1 MSGLPNGVPRVP
13 QPDDYSGPTHEELAI
28 SGNTTAEPGGM
39 AKDSNEPSSSPT
51 VMVVKQQIKLLVA
64 PAGLVTLAMEL
75 AVVLA
80 VGLVASLFAYFSLKT
95 YIAETTLATSVDA
108 FSLIPVA
115 VGALLGSGLTMSV
128 SVFGVDVMT
137 SIFAISGTV
146 VVLEVVLLRV
156 LIKHRTPHDGSDA
169 LGIAAVFRSSIEG
182 FFVACVILLLTSFA
196 SIGGNESIIYANTLS
211 AFLVVLLVV
220 GLSTYSVRCPATAF
234 PKRLMHGTLIRE
246 LRGFTRIVLPL
257 VCLMAVLVGLPFL
270 FSHGMGPSI
279 PFIFLY
285 LPNIAFYF
293 FGIAF
298 GGAVSVGGAMSYA
311 GFSGEYY
318 SNIAMWTMGMTG
330 LLIALL
336 AIVTILAS
344 SISVGV
350 QRQRKSA
357 PAWGRV
363 WQLPVTVTTATLL
376 GIMIFNVRVSISGV
390 SGSAGLTYWTVVTVA
405 IVAVIISALA
415 EFTPQLLAERAP
427 RLLLLCGGRSALT
440 WQNASTA
447 RETAQASENDP
458 DRAVMTDVQLAPV
471 TDESVAPM
479 DVATRKRVRT
489 AVITLGSV
497 ALLAVVACVGVAI
510 INGQNSP
517 EAKVREYLQF
527 LADGNADAA
536 SAMVDPGIPNGQR
549 AFLSN
554 SVLQSAS
561 SRIEIVDLADSS
573 SLLQEKDERRIT
585 ATLSLD
591 GQQFTRDF
599 VLKQGKKTYGI
610 FDNWQL
616 KGALTT
622 RVNVDAY
629 GVHAVKIGDT
639 VQPIDR
645 ETRTITVYPGIYTV
659 SAADTGEYISVQPV
673 VLNTASSSLNVIRLE
688 AKYTESLK
696 TAALKAAI
704 AKVESCGSRDH
715 SLNMADDCPNS
726 VRSDSLSVLNVKKI
740 PDQIAENTLAG
751 GYTVKYAVFEVQR
764 GGSGI
769 FADTQ
774 PREIRYNINV
784 RVVTDSVTG
793 EIKTDS
799 QGNPVFEFTWSFA
812 F

>member
-1 MSGLPNGVPRVP
+1 MSSSPSGVPRIP
-13 QPDDYSGPTHEELAI
+13 QPDDYDRSTPEKSPI
-28 SGNTTAEPGGM
+28 SGGIAAES
-39 AKDSNEPSSSPT
+39 ADTVKDLNEAPRSPIA
-51 VMVVKQQIKLLVA
+51 MEVKQQIKLLVA

-80 VGLVASLFAYFSLKT
+80 VGLVSSFFAYFSLKT
-95 YIAETTLATSVDA
+95 YIAETTLATSLDL
-108 FSLIPVA
+108 FSLIPVEI
-115 VGALLGSGLTMSV
+115 GALLGSGLTMSV
-128 SVFGVDVMT
+128 SVFEVDVMT

-146 VVLEVVLLRV
+146 VVLEVVLLRL
-156 LIKHRTPHDGSDA
+156 LIKHRTRHDGSGSS
-169 LGIAAVFRSSIEG
+169 GIAAVFRSSIEG
-182 FFVACVILLLTSFA
+182 LLVACAITLFTSFF
-196 SIGGNESIIYANTLS
+196 SIGGNESTIYANTLS
-211 AFLVVLLVV
+211 TFLVVLVVV
-220 GLSTYSVRCPATAF
+220 GLSAYSVRCPAIAF
-234 PKRLMHGTLIRE
+234 PERMMHCTLIQE
-246 LRGFTRIVLPL
+246 LRGFIRIVLPL
-257 VCLMAVLVGLPFL
+257 VCLMVVLVGLPFL
-270 FSHGMGPSI
+270 VSHGMGPSI
-279 PFIFLY
+279 PLIILY
-285 LPNIAFYF
+285 LPNIVFYF

-318 SNIAMWTMGMTG
+318 SNIAMWTMGITG

-336 AIVTILAS
+336 AIVTILVS

-357 PAWGRV
+357 PSWGRV
-363 WQLPVTVTTATLL
+363 WQLPVTVTTATLF

-390 SGSAGLTYWTVVTVA
+390 SGTAGLTYWTVTTVA
-405 IVAVIISALA
+405 ITAVIISALA
-415 EFTPQLLAERAP
+415 EFTPQLLVEHAP
-427 RLLLLCGGRSALT
+427 RLLLICGGRSALT
-440 WQNASTA
+440 WQNTSNA
-447 RETAQASENDP
+447 REMAQASENDP
-458 DRAVMTDVQLAPV
+458 DQAVMTDVQPAPV
-471 TDESVAPM
+471 TEDSLAPM

-497 ALLAVVACVGVAI
+497 AVLAVIACVGVAI

-527 LADGNADAA
+527 LADGDADAA

-561 SRIEIVDLADSS
+561 SRIEIVDLAESS

-704 AKVESCGSRDH
+704 VKVESCGSRDH

>member
-13 QPDDYSGPTHEELAI
+13 QPDDYSGPTHEEFAI

-51 VMVVKQQIKLLVA
+51 VMEVKQQIKLLVA

-80 VGLVASLFAYFSLKT
+80 VGLVSSFFAYFSLKT

-169 LGIAAVFRSSIEG
+169 SGIAAVFRSSIEG
-182 FFVACVILLLTSFA
+182 FFVACVIVLLTSFA
-196 SIGGNESIIYANTLS
+196 SIGGNESTIYANTLS

-220 GLSTYSVRCPATAF
+220 GLST
-234 PKRLMHGTLIRE
+234 KRMMHGTLIRE

-279 PFIFLY
+279 PLIILY
-285 LPNIAFYF
+285 LPNLAFYF

-298 GGAVSVGGAMSYA
+298 CGAVSVGGAMSYA

-318 SNIAMWTMGMTG
+318 SNIAMWTMGTTG

-336 AIVTILAS
+336 SIVTIFTS
-344 SISVGV
+344 SVSVGV
-350 QRQRKSA
+350 QRERKSA
-357 PAWGRV
+357 PTWNRV
-363 WQLPVTVTTATLL
+363 WKLPMAVSALTLL
-376 GIMIFNVRVSISGV
+376 GIMIFNIRVSISGV
-390 SGSAGLTYWTVVTVA
+390 SGTAGLAFWTVVSVA
-405 IVAVIISALA
+405 ITTLVISILA
-415 EFTPQLLAERAP
+415 EFSPQLLAVHAP
-427 RLLLLCGGRSALT
+427 RLLLLCGGRRALT
-440 WQNASTA
+440 WQDASHVH
-447 RETAQASENDP
+447 ETAIAPENGLNQ
-458 DRAVMTDVQLAPV
+458 VSMSDVQPISEADEAVVPV
-471 TDESVAPM
+471 HI
-479 DVATRKRVRT
+479 ATKKRTRI
-489 AVITLGSV
+489 AAITVGAI

-527 LADGNADAA
+527 LADGDADAA

-561 SRIEIVDLADSS
+561 SRIEIVDLAESS

-673 VLNTASSSLNVIRLE
+673 VLNAASSSLNVIRLE

>member
-1 MSGLPNGVPRVP
+1 MNSMSDGVPRVP
-13 QPDDYSGPTHEELAI
+13 QPDDFNLPTPENSSILGEKA
-28 SGNTTAEPGGM
+28 TAPKK
-39 AKDSNEPSSSPT
+39 ASSSLT

-80 VGLVASLFAYFSLKT
+80 VGLVSSFFAYFSLKT
-95 YIAETTLATSVDA
+95 YISETTLASNLDV
-108 FSLIPVA
+108 FSLVPV
-115 VGALLGSGLTMSV
+115 VLGALLGSGLTMSV
-128 SVFGVDVMT
+128 SAFGINAVT
-137 SIFAISGTV
+137 SLFAVSGTV
-146 VVLEVVLLRV
+146 VALEVVLLRV
-156 LIKHRTPHDGSDA
+156 LLKHRMRYDGSDA
-169 LGIAAVFRSSIEG
+169 SEIASMSRSFIEG
-182 FFVACVILLLTSFA
+182 LFVALVVALFTSFF
-196 SIGGNESIIYANTLS
+196 SIGEDGNTIYANPLS
-211 AFLVVLLVV
+211 TFVVVLLVV
-220 GLSTYSVRCPATAF
+220 WISTYSVRCSATTCTERMKHLGSF
-234 PKRLMHGTLIRE
+234 IEE
-246 LRGFTRIVLPL
+246 LRGFTRVVLPL
-257 VCLMAVLVGLPFL
+257 VCIMVVLVGVPFL
-270 FSHGMGPSI
+270 FSKGMGPSVPLI
-279 PFIFLY
+279 ILY
-285 LPNIAFYF
+285 LPNIVFCF
-293 FGIAF
+293 FGVAF
-298 GGAVSVGGAMSYA
+298 FGAVSVGGAMSYA
-311 GFSGEYY
+311 GFNGEYY
-318 SNIAMWTMGMTG
+318 SNISIWSMGTTG

-336 AIVTILAS
+336 TIVTIFTS
-344 SISVGV
+344 SVSVGV
-350 QRQRKSA
+350 QRERKSA
-357 PAWGRV
+357 PTWNRV
-363 WQLPVTVTTATLL
+363 WKLPVAVSALTLL
-376 GIMIFNVRVSISGV
+376 GIMIFNIRVSISGV
-390 SGSAGLTYWTVVTVA
+390 SGTAGLAFWTVVSVA
-405 IVAVIISALA
+405 ITTLVISILA
-415 EFTPQLLAERAP
+415 EFSPQLLAVHAP
-427 RLLLLCGGRSALT
+427 RLLLLCGGRRALT
-440 WQNASTA
+440 WQDASHVH
-447 RETAQASENDP
+447 ETAITPENGLNQ
-458 DRAVMTDVQLAPV
+458 VSMSDVQPISEADEAVVPV
-471 TDESVAPM
+471 HI
-479 DVATRKRVRT
+479 ATKKRTRI
-489 AVITLGSV
+489 AAITVGAI

-527 LADGNADAA
+527 LADGDADAA

-561 SRIEIVDLADSS
+561 SRIEIVDLAESS

-696 TAALKAAI
+696 TAALKADI